1 MKLWSR
7 GLGRQEL
14 KMDFMAYEVSKDGE
28 EIVIAGRITD
38 PVNWEFWIRFDEHD
52 VPGLVRVATNR
63 SVLGMV
69 LGHWFKKLNPF
80 RGQHR
85 AEEDQDQETQEA
97 QETAKPAKAG
107 GTEQTVRE
115 PVASAS
121 ASQGSA
127 SQPEK
132 ST

>member
-14 KMDFMAYEVSKDGE
+14 HMDFMRYDIRREE
-28 EIVIAGRITD
+28 QEIVISGRITE
-38 PVNWEFWIRFDEHD
+38 PVSWEFWIRFDEED

-69 LGHWFKKLNPF
+69 LGHWFKKLIPF
-80 RGQHR
+80 RGRQR
-85 AEEDQDQETQEA
+85 AEEDQET
-97 QETAKPAKAG
+97 QETAKPAKAEE
-107 GTEQTVRE
+107 TEQAVAE

-121 ASQGSA
+121 GSGRSA
-127 SQPEK
+127 SEPE
-132 ST
+132 